1 MAEVSSREARNVT
14 MSLHEVLRAQA
25 FNHISG
31 DDSQGG
37 PPVPMPNTVVKPLYA
52 ESTRL
57 ETVREDRALPVGR
70 ASCSRYAAGCFSF
83 LFFLSLFVPSP
94 FLKLARPQ
102 RKIPCIRAFRMHER
116 GSLLPLHHGRKSQI
130 ADCCWLLTAD
140 RHPQHQSLYIAGRR
154 PQIADRC

>member
-31 DDSQGG
+31 DDSQGAKVLDWKRSG
-37 PPVPMPNTVVKPLYA
+37 RIGRCRLDEHPVRVMLQDA
-52 ESTRL
+52 
-57 ETVREDRALPVGR
+57 
-70 ASCSRYAAGCFSF
+70 F